1 MAAVTWAET
10 ALGATNDDD
19 QQLLAQA
26 RQTRPKVRW
35 WWGRRNWQ
43 DERVT
48 ITSGDGGALDVSA
61 PSTVTVNGA
70 WCYVCE
76 APIAT
81 WSSRYP
87 VTEQALAAIRLH
99 RTNHLQGRLDAL
111 PAEERTA

>member
-35 WWGRRNWQ
+35 WWGRRNWA
-43 DERVT
+43 EVRT
-48 ITSGDGGALDVSA
+48 IPAADLMASVGHDIDQTY
-61 PSTVTVNGA
+61 TTNGA
-70 WCYVCE
+70 WCYVCDS
-76 APIAT
+76 PITT

-87 VTEQALAAIRLH
+87 VTEQALGAIRLH
-99 RTNHLQGRLDAL
+99 RTQHLQQRLDAL
-111 PAEERTA
+111 TTEERTA